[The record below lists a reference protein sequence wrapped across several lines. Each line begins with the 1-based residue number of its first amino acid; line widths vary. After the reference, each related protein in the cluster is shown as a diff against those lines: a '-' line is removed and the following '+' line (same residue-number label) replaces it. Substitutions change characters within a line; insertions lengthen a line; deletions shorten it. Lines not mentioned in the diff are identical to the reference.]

1 MISVKR
7 PSGDVVAEKLIE
19 IPSPELVKKYEL
31 ALAEISKL
39 QQAVLNAGQ
48 RTQIKERVVEKVV
61 DSPELLATVENLK
74 GQIVALEAA
83 RLNLQ
88 KNLRVEQEKP
98 KTTVSDIREVEKI
111 VEKEIVKLATN
122 WKLLIIAAGSGMAL
136 MFAVLK
142 VIH

>member
-7 PSGDVVAEKLIE
+7 PSGDVIAEKLIE
-19 IPSPELVKKYEL
+19 VPSPDLVRKYEN
-31 ALAEISKL
+31 ALLEISKL
-39 QQAVLNAGQ
+39 QQAASNANQ
-48 RTQIKERVVEKVV
+48 RTQIKQVMVEKIV

-74 GQIVALEAA
+74 GQIVALENA

-88 KNLRVEQEKP
+88 RNLRAEQEKP
-98 KTTVSDIREVEKI
+98 KTTVTDIREVERI
-111 VEKEIVKLATN
+111 VEKEVVKLATN
-122 WKLLIIAAGSGMAL
+122 WKLLLIAASVGMGL